1 MIMCHI
7 LLFGKIE
14 MKMKKKTM
22 QSVKGKSDVKN
33 IISLGLTSFFND
45 TASEMIYPLLPAFLA
60 IQLGAGP
67 AGLGLVE
74 GVAETTS
81 SVLKYYSG
89 WLSDRWK
96 KRKPIFVFGY
106 LFSNIV
112 RPLTGIVTSWLHVF
126 LLRFAD
132 RVGKG
137 LRTAPRDAILADSAT
152 IKHRALAFSFHRAM
166 DHSGALVGPIIA
178 WFLMAKFGMG
188 YREVFLWSAVP
199 GIFVIL
205 TVIFLVRERISA
217 VDAKKV
223 VDSKKYE
230 APSKKSDMA
239 TGIFSK
245 NGLQSV
251 KVMKLHKSFYH
262 YLFIIIIFTLG
273 NSSDAFLL
281 LLAQNKGIGLAM
293 LPILWGV
300 LHISKMTFSF
310 LGGWLGDRWSK
321 RGIITAGWLVYG
333 MVYLGFAFSSSA
345 SQIWAL
351 FIIYGIYFGFTEGSE
366 KAMVADF
373 VAAKHYGRAYGLY
386 NLAVGIGAL
395 PASLIFGFLWQVF
408 GHKTAFIAGAAL
420 SIFAALLLNIIRM
433 KRENDS

>member
-1 MIMCHI
+1 
-7 LLFGKIE
+7 
-14 MKMKKKTM
+14 MKKKSLK
-22 QSVKGKSDVKN
+22 SVEGKSDVKN
-33 IISLGLTSFFND
+33 ILSLGLTSFFND

-60 IQLGAGP
+60 IELGAGP

-89 WLSDRWK
+89 WLSDRWR

-112 RPLTGIVTSWLHVF
+112 RPLTCIVTSWLHILF
-126 LLRFAD
+126 LRFAD

-152 IKHRALAFSFHRAM
+152 VRHRALAFSFHRAM
-166 DHSGALVGPIIA
+166 DHSGALAGPIIA
-178 WFLMAKFGMG
+178 WFLMTQFGMG

-217 VDAKKV
+217 VDVRGPIVSKENKV
-223 VDSKKYE
+223 PE
-230 APSKKSDMA
+230 KKSDIKI
-239 TGIFSK
+239 GIFSR
-245 NGLQSV
+245 NSLQSS
-251 KVMKLHKSFYH
+251 KEIKLHKSFYY

-281 LLAQNKGIGLAM
+281 LLAQNKGIDLAL

-300 LHISKMTFSF
+300 LHLSKMVFSF
-310 LGGWLGDRWSK
+310 LGGWLGDQWSK

-333 MVYLGFAFSSSA
+333 MVYLGFAFSASA
-345 SQIWAL
+345 AHIWAL
-351 FIIYGIYFGFTEGSE
+351 FVIYGIYFGFTEGSE
-366 KAMVADF
+366 KALVADF
-373 VAAKHYGRAYGLY
+373 VPPERYGRAYGLY

-408 GHKTAFIAGAAL
+408 GHKTAFIAGATL
-420 SIFAALLLNIIRM
+420 SIIAAVLLNMLRM
-433 KRENDS
+433 KKENDG

>member
-1 MIMCHI
+1 MIMHHI
-7 LLFGKIE
+7 LSFGKLETI
-14 MKMKKKTM
+14 MKKKSLK
-22 QSVKGKSDVKN
+22 SVKGKSDVKN

-45 TASEMIYPLLPAFLA
+45 TASEMIYPLLPVFLA

-89 WLSDRWK
+89 WLSDRWR

-112 RPLTGIVTSWLHVF
+112 RPLTGIVTSWWHVF

-137 LRTAPRDAILADSAT
+137 LRTAPRDALLADSAT
-152 IKHRALAFSFHRAM
+152 EKHRALAFSFHRAM

-178 WFLMAKFGMG
+178 WLLMAKFGMG
-188 YREVFLWSAVP
+188 YREVFLCSAIP

-217 VDAKKV
+217 VDAQGAIV
-223 VDSKKYE
+223 SKKDKVPE
-230 APSKKSDMA
+230 KKSDIKV
-239 TGIFSK
+239 GSFSR
-245 NGLQSV
+245 NSLQSS
-251 KVMKLHKSFYH
+251 KEMKLHKSFYQ

-281 LLAQNKGIGLAM
+281 LLAQNKGIDLAL
-293 LPILWGV
+293 LPILWSV
-300 LHISKMTFSF
+300 LHISKMMFSF

-333 MVYLGFAFSSSA
+333 MVYLGFAFSSSTA
-345 SQIWAL
+345 HIWAL
-351 FIIYGIYFGFTEGSE
+351 FVIYGIYFGFTEGSE
-366 KAMVADF
+366 KALVADF
-373 VAAKHYGRAYGLY
+373 VPAERYGRAYGLY

-408 GHKTAFIAGAAL
+408 GHKTAFIAGATL
-420 SIFAALLLNIIRM
+420 SIIAAVLLNILRM
-433 KRENDS
+433 KKENDG

>member
-22 QSVKGKSDVKN
+22 QSVEGKSDVKN
-33 IISLGLTSFFND
+33 IVSLGLTSFFND

-89 WLSDRWK
+89 WLSDRWR

-106 LFSNIV
+106 LFSNLV

-166 DHSGALVGPIIA
+166 DHSGALLGPIIA
-178 WFLMAKFGMG
+178 WFLMAKLGMQ
-188 YREVFLWSAVP
+188 YREVFLMSAIP
-199 GIFVIL
+199 GVLVVL

-217 VDAKKV
+217 VDDPGRVISLKNLNGG
-223 VDSKKYE
+223 SRSRNE
-230 APSKKSDMA
+230 
-239 TGIFSK
+239 TGKIIE
-245 NGLQSV
+245 GGT
-251 KVMKLHKSFYH
+251 KLSNEGKFHKSFHH
-262 YLFIIIIFTLG
+262 YLFIIIVFTLG

-281 LLAQNKGIGLAM
+281 LLAQNKGIALAL

-300 LHISKMTFSF
+300 FHVSKMTFSF

-333 MVYLGFAFSSSA
+333 LVYLGFAFSSSA
-345 SQIWAL
+345 LHIWLL
-351 FIIYGIYFGFTEGSE
+351 FVIYGIYFGFTEGSE
-366 KAMVADF
+366 KALVADL
-373 VAAKHYGRAYGLY
+373 VSKERYGRAYGLY
-386 NLAVGIGAL
+386 NLAIGIGAL
-395 PASLIFGFLWQVF
+395 PASLIFGSLWQLF
-408 GHKTAFIAGAAL
+408 GYRTAFITGASL
-420 SIFAALLLNIIRM
+420 SIMAAMLLNILRI
-433 KRENDS
+433 KRLND